1 MKYHSLI
8 VFLLVLACNDIKD
21 CDLDEN
27 RNFAVVS
34 FYDKSDGTLRD
45 TLYFNRVISPGYIY
59 EIDSVFGSVALPLD
73 PNGEIMEFELETDTL
88 NYDLTV
94 QYSTIVTIPSVE
106 CGPSVKIE
114 DLQWSSSAFDSVAL
128 VNPIL
133 NYDELINAEIY
144 F

>member
-1 MKYHSLI
+1 MSTLSTVATLSGHKFGVSCVAFTPSSQY
-8 VFLLVLACNDIKD
+8 
-21 CDLDEN
+21 
-27 RNFAVVS
+27 VVS
-34 FYDKSDGTLRD
+34 VS
-45 TLYFNRVISPGYIY
+45 
-59 EIDSVFGSVALPLD
+59 ALHQ
-73 PNGEIMEFELETDTL
+73 IMEFELETDTL